1 MNGMAMSPPA
11 GGDPVGMAIA
21 IVGAIVL
28 VASFALGIYFSIRPG
43 SRRPDHPMYAILRDD
58 R

>member
-1 MNGMAMSPPA
+1 MNGMAMSPPP

-28 VASFALGIYFSIRPG
+28 IASFALGIYFSIQPG
-43 SRRPDHPMYAILRDD
+43 HRHAKHPMYTILRDD